1 MSEDVILEISGL
13 TKYYGKFRA
22 LREISLAVRK
32 GSIYGFLGPNGA
44 GKTTTIR
51 TILNL
56 LKPSGGEIK
65 LFGQVVD
72 RTTVNLHER
81 IGYIP
86 GDVAL
91 YDHLTVQQMLDYF
104 ASLRPERPS
113 TRMAEMVEVFDLDT
127 SRNTKELSK
136 GNRQKV
142 AIVQAFMHDP
152 EFYIFDEP
160 SSGLDPL
167 MQQAIYDLILEEKR
181 RGKTFFIS
189 SHFLGEIQRLA
200 DVVSIIREGEIVSTL
215 DVDSLDQQ
223 IVQKVHVDFF
233 NPTDPTLFD
242 EDYIKILSHDD
253 REFIM
258 LISGNYN
265 NFLQKISPYPIERF
279 YAPEPSLE
287 DYFMHFYDQKKP
299 REGEYASIP

>member
-1 MSEDVILEISGL
+1 MSTDLVLEIDHL
-13 TKYYGKFRA
+13 TKYYRSFRA
-22 LREISLAVRK
+22 LNDVSLTVKK
-32 GSIYGFLGPNGA
+32 GQVYGFLGPNGA

-51 TILNL
+51 TILNI
-56 LKPSGGEIK
+56 LKPSNGEIK
-65 LFGQVVD
+65 LFGVPIT
-72 RTTVNLHER
+72 RNTVHLHER

-91 YDHLTVQQMLDYF
+91 YDHLSVKQTLDYF
-104 ASLRPERPS
+104 AALRVNRPS
-113 TRMAEMVEVFDLDT
+113 SRMEEMVKLFDLDL

-167 MQQAIYDLILEEKR
+167 MQQVLYDLIVDEAE

-189 SHFLGEIQRLA
+189 SHYLGEIQKLA
-200 DVVSIIREGEIVSTL
+200 DVVSIIREGEIVSTMEVSKL
-215 DVDSLDQQ
+215 DEQV
-223 IVQKVHVDFF
+223 VHKVHVDFLQDTSPSIF
-233 NPTDPTLFD
+233 ND
-242 EDYIKILSHDD
+242 ERIQIISHDD
-253 REFIM
+253 REFIL

-265 NFLQKISPYPIERF
+265 DFLDKITKIPIERF

-287 DYFMHFYDQKKP
+287 DYFMHFYDIKKNV
-299 REGEYASIP
+299 G